1 MARQY
6 KPTTLYFHHNADLS
20 VTIRDSRGRE
30 LCHHRYISGLDP
42 EQDALSFA
50 KGWFGDHPVRIRHKY
65 AARFKSVA

>member
-1 MARQY
+1 MARTY

-30 LCHHRYISGLDP
+30 LAHFRYIPSLDA
-42 EQDALSFA
+42 EKDAMSFA
-50 KGWFGDHPVRIRHKY
+50 KGWFGDHPMRIRNKY